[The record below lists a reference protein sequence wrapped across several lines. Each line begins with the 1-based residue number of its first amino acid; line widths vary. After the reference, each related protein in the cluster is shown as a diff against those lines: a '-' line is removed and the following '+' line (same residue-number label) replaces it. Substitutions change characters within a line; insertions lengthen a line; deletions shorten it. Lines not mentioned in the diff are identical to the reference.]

1 MFLLRLP
8 HLNVLWRGSVHFCS
22 SNITIKKNKKKNWE
36 FSWNLTT
43 EKQYIKKLKK
53 EKKEKKKRNTNYG
66 FITLTKLRINHD
78 VQNQNPFFPTL
89 SIQQQMHSID
99 FRTTLEFFLIYF
111 TFFTF
116 FFLFF
121 LYCFRILYSLLSTI
135 LGFHVQNCF

>member
-1 MFLLRLP
+1 MERFSAFL
-8 HLNVLWRGSVHFCS
+8 F
-22 SNITIKKNKKKNWE
+22 IKHYNKKKKKNWE

-99 FRTTLEFFLIYF
+99 FRTTLEFFLNIF
-111 TFFTF
+111 HIFHF
-116 FFLFF
+116 FFPFF
-121 LYCFRILYSLLSTI
+121 FYIVSEFFIVSYLPYWDFMYKIVSKALYKMM
-135 LGFHVQNCF
+135 